1 MDFGYLDSWIE
12 EQVGKEVVEQT
23 GTGYRNIWV
32 VAETVGGGVS
42 TEYTGAF
49 EPGS

>member
-12 EQVGKEVVEQT
+12 EQVGREVVEQT

-32 VAETVGGGVS
+32 VAETS
-42 TEYTGAF
+42 NGALA
-49 EPGS
+49 PAGRIVHG